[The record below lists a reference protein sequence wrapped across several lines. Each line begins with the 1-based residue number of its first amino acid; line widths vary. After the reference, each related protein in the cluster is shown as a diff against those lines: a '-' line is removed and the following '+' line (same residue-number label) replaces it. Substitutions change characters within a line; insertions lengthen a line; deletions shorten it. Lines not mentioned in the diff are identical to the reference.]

1 MLISKRFIK
10 KLAQKKLMIQ
20 ESGDLSRYRI
30 TENCDVITQEGVEK
44 LTTIN
49 QSRNRFGS
57 VHDSRS
63 KDEFSRF
70 KKDCA
75 SPNL

>member
-1 MLISKRFIK
+1 
-10 KLAQKKLMIQ
+10 MIQ

-30 TENCDVITQEGVEK
+30 IENCDVITQEGIEK

-49 QSRNRFGS
+49 QSQNRFGS

-63 KDEFSRF
+63 KDEFIRF
-70 KKDCA
+70 KKKDCA